1 MLPAMEHDQLW
12 GWMAQL
18 YSIRSA
24 GSWGVGDF
32 EDLKTLMVDSHSK
45 TGADFM
51 LVNPLHACEPVAPL
65 TPSPYLPIS
74 RPLHQLH
81 VHSSRGDRGICRPRR

>member
-74 RPLHQLH
+74 RRFINFTYIRPEAI
-81 VHSSRGDRGICRPRR
+81 GICRPRR

>member
-45 TGADFM
+45 TGA
-51 LVNPLHACEPVAPL
+51 
-65 TPSPYLPIS
+65 IS
-74 RPLHQLH
+74 CWSTRCTRA
-81 VHSSRGDRGICRPRR
+81 SR